1 MSPAKF
7 KEVREQLKLSQ
18 EELAPYLGVKTYKP
32 ISHYETGFRTPSLLI
47 QAVMSWLGSL
57 SEQEALKFLEQLKYH
72 MDKVQKP
79 SKKKPHDSR

>member
-7 KEVREQLKLSQ
+7 KEIREQLKLSQ

-57 SEQEALKFLEQLKYH
+57 SEKEAMKFLEQLEHH
-72 MDKVQKP
+72 MDKVQKS
-79 SKKKPHDSR
+79 SKRKAHDSR